1 MISRTHR
8 HCGSQGRTPL
18 RLRARAGLSIV
29 EVVVALV
36 IFSIGLLG
44 VAGTLVKS
52 ASSGGQMRTLTG
64 RSATLALQLS
74 RLSALPFDSLTNAA
88 GCTTVTTP
96 PFKHTRCVALISIA
110 VGTGSTQ
117 VRLIVIPANAH
128 LRADTVYLIR
138 SRGALPNPLN
148 Y

>member
-1 MISRTHR
+1 MPS
-8 HCGSQGRTPL
+8 

-44 VAGTLVKS
+44 VAGTLVQS
-52 ASSGGQMRTLTG
+52 ASNAAQISAQTG

-74 RLSALPFDSLTNAA
+74 RLSALPFDSLANAA

-96 PFKHTRCVALISIA
+96 PFRHTRCVALINIA
-110 VGTGSTQ
+110 GGTGSTQ
-117 VRLIVIPANAH
+117 VRLIITPASAH
-128 LRADTVYLIR
+128 LRADTLYLIR